1 MSSSSSVPRM
11 AVKSANDDVDV
22 DVPSCPPFGPILSS
36 PCPPFEPNLPSPCPP
51 SETSSVTATGTTTN
65 MHTITAYQLTTKKA
79 KQRHTS
85 EVVTALVNV
94 VYHDFAQCAVVA
106 LRENIWPINVSVATT
121 TEPNFWIS
129 KGKRDRVA
137 LILLCLQRTL
147 GCFLRGVSRGMLG
160 HIAQMATKKPASWNG
175 SWGKS
180 QKNGKPWGQST
191 FLDRGNS
198 ADTSKT
204 TQTTQKKTTPK
215 KVREYP
221 LKGAMHFMSEQLG
234 RATGLWNLSE
244 SSSSDEDGVPPLE
257 SLSEDD

>member
-22 DVPSCPPFGPILSS
+22 DVPSCPPFD
-36 PCPPFEPNLPSPCPP
+36 PNLPSPCPP
-51 SETSSVTATGTTTN
+51 SETSIVTATGTTTKT
-65 MHTITAYQLTTKKA
+65 HPITAYQLTTKKS

-85 EVVTALVNV
+85 EVVTSLVDL
-94 VYHDFAQCAVVA
+94 VYFDLHQYVVVA
-106 LRENIWPINVSVATT
+106 LRENVWPINVPVATT
-121 TEPNFWIS
+121 KKPSLWIS
-129 KGKRDRVA
+129 KGTRHRVA
-137 LILLCLQRTL
+137 LLLLCLQRTL

-160 HIAQMATKKPASWNG
+160 HIAQMATKKPASWDG

-180 QKNGKPWGQST
+180 QKNGKPWGRST

-204 TQTTQKKTTPK
+204 TRTTSQKKTTPK

-221 LKGAMHFMSEQLG
+221 LKGRIHFMSEQLS
-234 RATGLWNLSE
+234 RAMGLWNLSE